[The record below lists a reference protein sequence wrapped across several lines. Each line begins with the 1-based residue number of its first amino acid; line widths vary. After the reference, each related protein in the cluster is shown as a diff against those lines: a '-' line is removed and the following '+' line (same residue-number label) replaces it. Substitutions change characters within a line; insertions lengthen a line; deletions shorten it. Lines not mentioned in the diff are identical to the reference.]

1 VEQEVKFTIPQI
13 NQLLSYCNMMEIE
26 GYYFGSKSQWDARH
40 EKIKQALQSELDK
53 CNAKESANEH
63 RKVTQD

>member
-1 VEQEVKFTIPQI
+1 MKFTAPQL

-26 GYYFGSKSQWDARH
+26 GYYFGSKSQWDSRH

-53 CNAKESANEH
+53 CIAKEATNEH
-63 RKVTQD
+63 RKATQD